1 MPATYTVLSSGAL
14 SPPTISIPTGYTV
27 ELTFIDK
34 GSARV
39 HAIVHTPKPVD
50 IVAPPGGDSYLL
62 VSHLPKGTYAIDI
75 NGVARG
81 SLVIGAA
88 PGP

>member
-1 MPATYTVLSSGAL
+1 MPATYTVLASGAL
-14 SPPTISIPTGYTV
+14 STRTISVPAGYTV
-27 ELTFIDK
+27 EVTFIDQ
-34 GSARV
+34 SSVTV
-39 HAIVHTPKPVD
+39 HAVVHTPKPLH
-50 IVAPPGGDSYLL
+50 IVAPPGGDAYLL